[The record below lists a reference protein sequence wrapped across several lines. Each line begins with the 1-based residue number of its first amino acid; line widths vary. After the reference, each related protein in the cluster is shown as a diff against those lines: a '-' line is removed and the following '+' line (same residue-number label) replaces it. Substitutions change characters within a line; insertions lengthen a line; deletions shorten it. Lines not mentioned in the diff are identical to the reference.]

1 MEYYIDKKENNEYS
15 DQFKRKFIMKW
26 KGVDYSTY
34 IESTYLNDKIISIDD
49 LEDFFNSTFN
59 KKKYY
64 SFDCYYDFYFCSQ
77 NSIQLNISLIMK
89 INDKLKPLKQD
100 FIFILDK
107 LDKRT
112 WGEWLLDI
120 IFDRN

>member
-26 KGVDYSTY
+26 KGDEYTTY
-34 IESTYLNDKIISIDD
+34 IESSYLEDKIISIDD
-49 LEDFFNSTFN
+49 LEEFFDSAFN

-64 SFDCYYDFYFCSQ
+64 DFDCYYDFYFCSH
-77 NSIQLNISLIMK
+77 NSIQLNISLITK

-107 LDKRT
+107 IDKRT
-112 WGEWLLDI
+112 WGEWLTDI